1 MAEDRASVRIAGAG
15 LLRSAVLAG
24 LCVSVLVLPSAQRS
38 ARAQTPPPPPV
49 VASPDVALAAPDA
62 PVLLTDAE
70 MQVLVARIALYPD
83 DLVALITAAS
93 LYPIQIVEAE
103 RFLEQRQKD
112 PNRQPKSTWDG
123 SIIALLNYPEIVK
136 MMSDDLDWTQSLGAA
151 ITNQQKD
158 VLVAIQELR
167 ARAVASGVIKSDD
180 KVTVTTE
187 NNTVVI
193 QPANPDRVYIP
204 QYAPQMFYEP
214 GYAMAPVGYYA
225 DPYPSYLW
233 PTATFFTAAVT
244 GAVWAATVDWNNW
257 GVWGGPW
264 RGNVDVD
271 CNNCF
276 NNRNFTGRVNL
287 NDIDWKNV
295 DRSRLHFDHN
305 QFDRT
310 NIRNSIERN
319 KGNDLRARAAEIHRP
334 ALAGAGGGPVKDV
347 RKSTLEGL
355 KREAGKHPGLGDRAG
370 GGLPAGLGDHGPGAK
385 GAHLGDRPNAGAIK
399 RPDGGGRPQKIN
411 RPDGAPKLGGRVD
424 SRPGKPSGLGEV
436 RSGKAAKIHSD
447 RGGKALGG
455 GMGGNRPAIH
465 AGGGGGGRP
474 AVRAGGGGGGHPAIH
489 RGGGGRPGGGG
500 GHGGGK
506 RPMGGR
512 H

>member
-24 LCVSVLVLPSAQRS
+24 LCVSAILLPPFQRS
-38 ARAQTPPPPPV
+38 ALAQTPPSAPPAA
-49 VASPDVALAAPDA
+49 ASPDAAVATPDA

-70 MQVLVARIALYPD
+70 MQILVARIALYPD

-193 QPANPDRVYIP
+193 QPANPDKVYIP
-204 QYAPQMFYEP
+204 QYPPQMFYEP

-276 NNRNFTGRVNL
+276 NNRNFNGRVNL
-287 NDIDWKNV
+287 NDIDWKTV
-295 DRSRLHFDHN
+295 DRNRLHFDHN

-310 NIRNSIERN
+310 NIRNNIEQN
-319 KGNDLRARAAEIHRP
+319 KGNDLRARAAEINRP

-355 KREAGKHPGLGDRAG
+355 KKEAGKHPGGLPTAIGDR
-370 GGLPAGLGDHGPGAK
+370 GPGAK
-385 GAHLGDRPNAGAIK
+385 EPNLANRPNAGAVK
-399 RPDGGGRPQKIN
+399 RPDGGNRPQKIN

-424 SRPGKPSGLGEV
+424 SRSGKPSGLGEV

-455 GMGGNRPAIH
+455 GMGGNRPA
-465 AGGGGGGRP
+465 
-474 AVRAGGGGGGHPAIH
+474 VRAGGGGGHPAIH

-500 GHGGGK
+500 GHGGGN